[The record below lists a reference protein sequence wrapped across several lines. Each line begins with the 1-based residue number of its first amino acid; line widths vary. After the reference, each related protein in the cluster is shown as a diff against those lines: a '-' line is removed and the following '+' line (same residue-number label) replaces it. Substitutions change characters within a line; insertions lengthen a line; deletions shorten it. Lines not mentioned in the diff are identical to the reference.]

1 MQLRLIFSL
10 FIIAAPVFFAGCSK
24 APAGPV
30 VAVVNGTP
38 IPAKDFEKELSLR
51 AAQDP
56 SFKMTQRALEE
67 QLDLMINRKLL
78 IEEAID
84 RKLSEDERFKTSI
97 RIFWEQTLIRLLMDS
112 LTKEIEQSVNA
123 SDEEVKNYYAK
134 LNSRVSFRIK
144 RGDDKAVVE
153 AARAALEK
161 GTAVEWDEE
170 LGPVTFDNLNSPML
184 EEAFDFKQGE
194 SRIFERDG
202 LFFLVYVPLKE
213 TAAPPAFE
221 SIQDKIKAN
230 IKQRKQTDAFE
241 KWFNEKKGKADIKMK
256 LENFNER
263 SSNALTAAPPQ

>member
-1 MQLRLIFSL
+1 MQLRVILSL
-10 FIIAAPVFFAGCSK
+10 LVISAPVFIAGCSK
-24 APAGPV
+24 APSGPV

-56 SFKMTQRALEE
+56 SFQLTPQTLRE

-84 RKLSEDERFKTSI
+84 RKLSEDDRFKTSI

-112 LTKEIEQSVNA
+112 LTKEVEKSVNA

-144 RGDDKAVVE
+144 RNKEKSAVETAKAE
-153 AARAALEK
+153 LEK
-161 GTAVEWDEE
+161 GSAVQWDEE
-170 LGPVTFDNLNSPML
+170 LGPATFDNLNSPML

-194 SRIFERDG
+194 SRIFEKDG
-202 LFFLVYVPLKE
+202 MFFLVYVPLKE
-213 TAAPPAFE
+213 TAVPPSFE
-221 SIQDKIKAN
+221 SIRDKIKAR
-230 IKQRKQTDAFE
+230 IKERKQTAAFE
-241 KWFNEKKGKADIKMK
+241 NWFNEKKSKADIKMK

-263 SSNALTAAPPQ
+263 SSNALKAVPAQ